1 MRVKQ
6 PPTKFSTSEDADV
19 LNVTNAT
26 HESLS
31 LCFEVDRMV
40 AERVELNHNFDI
52 TCATGIVGAAL
63 ISRMHA
69 KTLQRSDRKG
79 GQTDETRV
87 LVALLGELEC
97 KAVSSCACRGPR

>member
-1 MRVKQ
+1 MKQ

-40 AERVELNHNFDI
+40 AEGVELNHNFDI
-52 TCATGIVGAAL
+52 TYATGIVGAAL

-69 KTLQRSDRKG
+69 KHLSG
-79 GQTDETRV
+79 ATRN
-87 LVALLGELEC
+87 ELEC